1 MRQLALDLPLPSR
14 LGMEDFLVAPA
25 NQVAFETIERWPQ
38 WPGNVLVLV
47 GPEGSGKS
55 HLAAIWAERAAAFRM
70 QGGDLETASLDRLE
84 GHGMIDDA
92 DQIGPHEARLFH
104 VLNIL
109 RENGRFGLL
118 TARSAPDSWGVR
130 TPDLLSRLRL
140 APMLRLLPPDEA
152 LVSAVLIKLLADR
165 QLTVDTSVVDFLC
178 RRMERSI
185 ATARRIVAALDAAS
199 LASGRRVT
207 RATAAEVLASLEAAD
222 ASRHGLV
229 TGVAQNAA
237 DPNSE

>member
-1 MRQLALDLPLPSR
+1 MRQLSLDLSLPSR
-14 LGMEDFLVAPA
+14 LGVADFLIAPA
-25 NQVAFETIERWPQ
+25 NEVAFATIERWPQ

-55 HLAAIWAERAAAFRM
+55 HLAAIWAARAAAFRIR
-70 QGGDLETASLDRLE
+70 GGDLETASLDRLE

-92 DQIGPHEARLFH
+92 DQIGPNEVHLFH

-109 RENGRFGLL
+109 RESGRFGLL
-118 TARSAPDSWGVR
+118 TARSAPDSWGLR

-152 LVSAVLIKLLADR
+152 LVSAVLVKLLADR

-185 ATARRIVAALDAAS
+185 AAARRIVAALDAAS
-199 LASGRRVT
+199 LASGRKIT
-207 RATAAEVLASLEAAD
+207 RATAADVLAGLEGTE
-222 ASRHGLV
+222 ASRHGAV
-229 TGVAQNAA
+229 TGVAQNAT